1 MAGQALYAGGVNGVL
16 LYFTGR
22 LVAGI
27 LLSLL
32 TRCRVRGQD
41 NVPKQGPLLVIA
53 NHLNLADPPVLGIS
67 LGRRA
72 VFMAKDELFR
82 SRIVAYLMR
91 NFGVFPVA
99 KGRLDREA
107 LGKAMQVL
115 SDGQALVIFP
125 EGMRSKSRRLK
136 VAFHGAA
143 LLALRSGAPVV
154 PVGISGTEKITGLA
168 CLWRRPEITVNI
180 GPPFT
185 LPPVNGKLTK
195 SGLLGLTDVMMVCI
209 AELLPPEYRGHYAAK
224 ETKWR

>member
-1 MAGQALYAGGVNGVL
+1 MLYAI
-16 LYFTGR
+16 GR
-22 LVAGI
+22 AIAGI
-27 LLSLL
+27 LLFLL
-32 TRCRVRGQD
+32 TRRRVRGRD
-41 NVPKQGPLLVIA
+41 NVPRRGPLLVIA
-53 NHLNLADPPVLGIS
+53 NHLNLIDPSVLVTS

-91 NFGVFPVA
+91 NFGVFPVT
-99 KGRLDREA
+99 KGRLDRKG

-115 SDGQALVIFP
+115 NDSQALVIFP

-136 VAFHGAA
+136 VAFPGAA
-143 LLALRSGAPVV
+143 LLASRSGAPVI
-154 PVGISGTEKITGLA
+154 PVGISGTEKMTGLGW
-168 CLWRRPEITVNI
+168 LWRRPEITVNI

-195 SGLLGLTDVMMVCI
+195 SGLLRLTDVMMARI
-209 AELLPPEYRGHYAAK
+209 AALLPREYRGHYAAK

>member
-1 MAGQALYAGGVNGVL
+1 MLYAI
-16 LYFTGR
+16 GR
-22 LVAGI
+22 AIAGI
-27 LLSLL
+27 LLFLL
-32 TRCRVRGQD
+32 TRRRVRGRD
-41 NVPKQGPLLVIA
+41 NVPRRGSLLVIA
-53 NHLNLADPPVLGIS
+53 NHLNLIDPSVLVTS

-72 VFMAKDELFR
+72 VFMAKDELFH

-99 KGRLDREA
+99 KGRLDRKG

-115 SDGQALVIFP
+115 NDSQALVIFP

-136 VAFHGAA
+136 VAFPGAA
-143 LLALRSGAPVV
+143 LLASRSGALVI
-154 PVGISGTEKITGLA
+154 PVGISGTEKITGLGW
-168 CLWRRPEITVNI
+168 LWRRPQITVNI

-195 SGLLGLTDVMMVCI
+195 SGLLRLTDVMMARI
-209 AELLPPEYRGHYAAK
+209 AALLPREYRGHYAAK

>member
-1 MAGQALYAGGVNGVL
+1 MLYAI
-16 LYFTGR
+16 GR
-22 LVAGI
+22 AIAGI
-27 LLSLL
+27 LLFLL
-32 TRCRVRGQD
+32 TRRRVRGRD
-41 NVPKQGPLLVIA
+41 NVPRRGSLLVIA
-53 NHLNLADPPVLGIS
+53 NHLNLIDPSVLVTS

-91 NFGVFPVA
+91 NFGVFPVT
-99 KGRLDREA
+99 KGRLDRKG

-115 SDGQALVIFP
+115 NDSQALVIFP

-136 VAFHGAA
+136 VAFPGAA
-143 LLALRSGAPVV
+143 LLASRSGALVI
-154 PVGISGTEKITGLA
+154 PVGISGTEKITGLGW
-168 CLWRRPEITVNI
+168 LWRRPQITVNI

-195 SGLLGLTDVMMVCI
+195 SGLLRLTDVMMARI
-209 AELLPPEYRGHYAAK
+209 AALLPREYRGHYAAK